1 MSQALSNLVKFTLFF
16 KDNKTQ
22 GAKYAIRVHDDLS
35 HGDKS
40 CYLHSP
46 RRFDSCLLLQSVEVC
61 GGQTAAPPPPPPPPP
76 PSWSGSSKRPDS
88 MWKVKKLRVY
98 SK

>member
-61 GGQTAAPPPPPPPPP
+61 GGQTAAPP
-76 PSWSGSSKRPDS
+76 SWSGLSKRPDL
-88 MWKVKKLRVY
+88 MWKVTKLREC
-98 SK
+98 K